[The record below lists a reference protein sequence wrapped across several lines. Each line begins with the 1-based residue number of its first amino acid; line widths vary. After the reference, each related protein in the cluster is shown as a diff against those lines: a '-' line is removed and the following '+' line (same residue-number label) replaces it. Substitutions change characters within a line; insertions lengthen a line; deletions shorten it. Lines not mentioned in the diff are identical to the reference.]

1 MTIKEIVA
9 SIKAKQPEI
18 KTVYFVGC
26 GASQSDLFPAKYFLE
41 NNAKKLRTSIYT
53 ANNFNYST
61 PAGVDD
67 TAIVITCSLSGNT
80 PETVAAT
87 KLAVEKGAH
96 VVAVTHKADSAS
108 DASDPSLPYRR
119 VL

>member
-41 NNAKKLRTSIYT
+41 NNAKKLRTSI
-53 ANNFNYST
+53 SSW
-61 PAGVDD
+61 
-67 TAIVITCSLSGNT
+67 C
-80 PETVAAT
+80 
-87 KLAVEKGAH
+87 
-96 VVAVTHKADSAS
+96 
-108 DASDPSLPYRR
+108 R
-119 VL
+119 

>member
-67 TAIVITCSLSGNT
+67 TVSGVFPLKEQVITIAVSST
-80 PETVAAT
+80 PAG
-87 KLAVEKGAH
+87 VE
-96 VVAVTHKADSAS
+96 
-108 DASDPSLPYRR
+108 
-119 VL
+119 

>member
-1 MTIKEIVA
+1 MYSDIIKENKIQEDTNYDNQRDRYA

-26 GASQSDLFPAKYFLE
+26 GAAQSDLFPAKYFLE

-61 PAGVDD
+61 QLV
-67 TAIVITCSLSGNT
+67 
-80 PETVAAT
+80 
-87 KLAVEKGAH
+87 
-96 VVAVTHKADSAS
+96 
-108 DASDPSLPYRR
+108 
-119 VL
+119 

>member
-41 NNAKKLRTSIYT
+41 NNAKKLRKVSILQ
-53 ANNFNYST
+53 
-61 PAGVDD
+61 
-67 TAIVITCSLSGNT
+67 ITLIT
-80 PETVAAT
+80 LLQLV
-87 KLAVEKGAH
+87 
-96 VVAVTHKADSAS
+96 
-108 DASDPSLPYRR
+108 
-119 VL
+119 